1 MITAAAKKL
10 FFDSAAVRK
19 MLDDQTQK
27 ALSRAGAFVRQRA
40 KTSIR
45 SRKKVSDAGTP
56 PSSHTGDLKR
66 LIWFAYDPGSQSV
79 VIGPVRFK
87 QGDAP
92 NLLEFGG
99 TAKRQRRGGKS
110 VITTYRPRPFM
121 GPALDKEIPKLA
133 ALWGKSVKGSG

>member
-19 MLDDQTQK
+19 MLDEQSRR
-27 ALSRAGAFVRQRA
+27 ALSRAGAFIRQRA

-45 SRKKVSDAGTP
+45 SRRTVSAPGSP

-66 LIWFAYDPGSQSV
+66 LIWFVYDPGSQSV

-87 QGDAP
+87 QGEAP

-99 TAKRQRRGGKS
+99 TAKRQHRGGKS
-110 VITTYRPRPFM
+110 AIATYRPRPFM
-121 GPALDKEIPKLA
+121 GPALEKEIPKLS
-133 ALWGKSVKGSG
+133 ALWAGSVKGGG